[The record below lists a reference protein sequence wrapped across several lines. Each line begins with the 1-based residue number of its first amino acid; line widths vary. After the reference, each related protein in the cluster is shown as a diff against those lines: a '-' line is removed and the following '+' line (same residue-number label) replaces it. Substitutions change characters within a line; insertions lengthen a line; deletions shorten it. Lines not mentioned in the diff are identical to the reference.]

1 MDETKE
7 KIEAFVNEAIN
18 KNNFGLLDVLW
29 TFYFCLLST
38 SISARSQYHD
48 TFQKGFQKVCQ
59 RNLQKKRSLKK
70 EEIKEK
76 ISTFYDFLNSI
87 SDPLPDE
94 LFGEIL
100 VNKSS
105 KILLQEIKD
114 KIQDLSELDKK
125 ILSFTLNFRA
135 RQQFFRI

>member
-1 MDETKE
+1 MRQSIKIILDFLMSYGLFIFAFYLPVYQLALNTMIPSRKGSKRSVRET
-7 KIEAFVNEAIN
+7 
-18 KNNFGLLDVLW
+18 
-29 TFYFCLLST
+29 Y
-38 SISARSQYHD
+38 R
-48 TFQKGFQKVCQ
+48 
-59 RNLQKKRSLKK
+59 KKRSLKK